1 MERVTH
7 HKNAAG
13 INIRPEIEQQREG
26 GKDETGKGGVWFCF
40 LGLSTLFLTFSTK
53 AKYEPFMCNRD
64 QQGLKINQHR
74 LKMLFLE
81 TSCISLLLLKMKMYV
96 FTYLYISSAANM
108 KILAGPLLVE
118 WL

>member
-40 LGLSTLFLTFSTK
+40 LGLSTLFLTFS
-53 AKYEPFMCNRD
+53 
-64 QQGLKINQHR
+64 QGWVSFFEVVNTL
-74 LKMLFLE
+74 
-81 TSCISLLLLKMKMYV
+81 
-96 FTYLYISSAANM
+96 
-108 KILAGPLLVE
+108 
-118 WL
+118 